1 MNGNTKSRIINIL
14 LGFFIGLAV
23 FAVGGMLVVKASGF
37 SLEEYMEIKQF
48 ENLIKQTYYKD
59 TDDIDFVEGMKKG
72 MVEQLGDP
80 YSRYLNKEEFKRMM
94 EDTAGNFVGIGVYIA
109 PNKNGEIVVVSPI
122 KGTPAEKAGIKSG
135 DIISTVDGKNYDA
148 KTMNDAV
155 KAMRGEKGKTV
166 VVGILDSKRQ
176 YKEYKIVRE
185 DIKTET
191 VFSRMLDNNLGYI
204 QIKAFEERTAS
215 EFREHLTKLKKNNIK
230 GLVLDLRS
238 NPGGLVD
245 QVTSVA
251 DQILPEA
258 LIVYSSNRVGEKQ
271 YAKSDNKES
280 LKIPIVMLV
289 NEGSA
294 SASEILSG
302 ALQDNKKATIL
313 GVNTFGKGVI
323 QSILEMDKG
332 GLVITTAQY
341 FTPNGNV
348 VDKKGIKPDVKVD
361 YKKTGENKDTQ
372 LDKAIEILKQKVK

>member
-109 PNKNGEIVVVSPI
+109 PNRNGEIVVVSPI

-191 VFSRMLDNNLGYI
+191 VFSRMLDNNLGYV

-361 YKKTGENKDTQ
+361 YKKTGENKDSQ

>member
-1 MNGNTKSRIINIL
+1 MNGNTKSRIINVF

-23 FAVGGMLVVKASGF
+23 FAAAGMLVVKASGF
-37 SLEEYMEIKQF
+37 SFEEYMEIKQF
-48 ENLIKQTYYKD
+48 ENLIRQTYYKD

-80 YSRYLNKEEFKRMM
+80 YSKYLNKEEFKRMM

-122 KGTPAEKAGIKSG
+122 KDTPAEKAGIKSG
-135 DIISTVDGKNYDA
+135 DIISTVDGQNYDA
-148 KTMNDAV
+148 KTMNEAV

-323 QSILEMDKG
+323 QSVLEMDKG

-348 VDKKGIKPDVKVD
+348 VDKKGIKPDVKVY
-361 YKKTGENKDTQ
+361 YKKTGENKDSQ

>member
-1 MNGNTKSRIINIL
+1 MNGNTKSRIINVF

-23 FAVGGMLVVKASGF
+23 FAAAGMLVVKASGF
-37 SLEEYMEIKQF
+37 SFEEYMEIKQF
-48 ENLIKQTYYKD
+48 ENLIRQTYYKD
-59 TDDIDFVEGMKKG
+59 TDNIDFVEGMKKG

-80 YSRYLNKEEFKRMM
+80 YSKYLNKEEFKRMM

-122 KGTPAEKAGIKSG
+122 KDTPAEKAGIKSG
-135 DIISTVDGKNYDA
+135 DIISTVDGQNYDA
-148 KTMNDAV
+148 KTMNEAV

-215 EFREHLTKLKKNNIK
+215 EFREHLTKLKKNNNK

-323 QSILEMDKG
+323 QSVLEMDKG

-361 YKKTGENKDTQ
+361 YKKTGENKDSQ

>member
-1 MNGNTKSRIINIL
+1 MNGNTKSRIINVF

-23 FAVGGMLVVKASGF
+23 FAAAGMLVVKASGF
-37 SLEEYMEIKQF
+37 SFEEYMEIKQF

-80 YSRYLNKEEFKRMM
+80 YSKYLNKEEFKRMM

-122 KGTPAEKAGIKSG
+122 KDTPAEKAGIKSG
-135 DIISTVDGKNYDA
+135 DIISTVDGQNYDA
-148 KTMNDAV
+148 KTMNEAV

-361 YKKTGENKDTQ
+361 YKKTGENKDSQ